1 MIEDGQ
7 AFSMHP
13 GESVMLT
20 DHSTLRYLR
29 VGNDSRCPPR
39 VQCIWAGDAEVGFE
53 WTPANGAATAFT
65 LHTGKDPR
73 SRDLDGRRLTLVS
86 LERGPAPTAQLRID
100 ATP

>member
-73 SRDLDGRRLTLVS
+73 TRDLDGRRLTLVS